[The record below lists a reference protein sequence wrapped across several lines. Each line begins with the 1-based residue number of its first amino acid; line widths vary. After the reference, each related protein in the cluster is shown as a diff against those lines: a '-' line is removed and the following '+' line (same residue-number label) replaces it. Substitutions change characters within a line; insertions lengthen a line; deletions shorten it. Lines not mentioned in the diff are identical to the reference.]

1 MEKENVPQAA
11 VEEKAATDAQ
21 LKLIR
26 DLMAELSYAILPD
39 KWEGKILNR
48 TQASE
53 VVHYLKES
61 KVRDQALRSQNAPV
75 PQFDKIGFGM
85 QYKLCW
91 NATLAEVFK
100 AAVIRD
106 GFQAAM
112 TEEYKFF
119 KECQEA
125 CKRFVQDGGLE

>member
-1 MEKENVPQAA
+1 MVKENVPQAA

-26 DLMAELSYAILPD
+26 DLMAELSYAILPE
-39 KWEGKILNR
+39 KWEGKALNR

-61 KVRDQALRSQNAPV
+61 KVRDQALRSQNAAV

-85 QYKLCW
+85 VYKLVWRACSETPL
-91 NATLAEVFK
+91 ATKPSKQQFTDMVIGEYEVFK
-100 AAVIRD
+100 DA
-106 GFQAAM
+106 QAACK
-112 TEEYKFF
+112 EYVK
-119 KECQEA
+119 
-125 CKRFVQDGGLE
+125 DGGLE